1 MKNILIVILVAAAAI
16 YLYFS
21 MKKPD
26 AQQAPKPASQPDINN
41 LPTVEATIVPLAP
54 NRALPIGMQN
64 WLAAQTT
71 PYLPTMVATPPTAN
85 PILGVVVNG
94 YDGTVSKA
102 AIKLPWWMKTDKPC
116 NSGICLYNKYYPGC
130 THCLYK
136 SQQNSPSNN

>member
-1 MKNILIVILVAAAAI
+1 MRNILIVILIAAAAI

-26 AQQAPKPASQPDINN
+26 DKKALPPASQPDINN
-41 LPTVEATIVPLAP
+41 LPKVEATIVPLAP
-54 NRALPIGMQN
+54 NKPLPIGIQN
-64 WLAAQTT
+64 WLNAQST
-71 PYLPTMVATPPTAN
+71 PYMPTMVATPPTAN
-85 PILGVVVNG
+85 PLMGVVVNG
-94 YDGTVSKA
+94 YDGLVSKA